1 MVIVGTQ
8 RKLSL
13 TFASVS
19 INMVF
24 DKYVSRQRDRESKKK
39 KARLLENWNFILN
52 SQVCIKIVKNI

>member
-39 KARLLENWNFILN
+39 KARLLEN
-52 SQVCIKIVKNI
+52 